1 MYALCLVW
9 NEVEGDSLCT
19 EVTVVPP
26 MLKYAQCGCLAVI
39 GMNMCTYVPN
49 LHSLKC
55 DLKCAFWEIPEH
67 IHMLGHTY
75 ICQRCQTLTSLS
87 KTCATYV
94 SPGSLL

>member
-1 MYALCLVW
+1 MYTLCLVW

-39 GMNMCTYVPN
+39 GMSMCTYVPS

-55 DLKCAFWEIPEH
+55 DLKCVFGKF
-67 IHMLGHTY
+67 LNTY
-75 ICQRCQTLTSLS
+75 ICWYIHILP
-87 KTCATYV
+87 TCILTYV
-94 SPGSLL
+94 CLPDVRLYAALITIN